1 MLAATSFEFHAGGSL
16 APDRPR
22 FLPLAHLHAA
32 TATPIRG
39 NPFMNDL
46 FAALQIR
53 PEEFLPVSTAN
64 PVERLKRQ
72 VVRVS
77 VSAKLDGS
85 KKAGARLNV
94 TFSTAV
100 CTELG
105 IDDKHKAAVLMG
117 RKPGQV
123 LVCSSSA
130 GKDAFPGIELPLFTV
145 SNSGGRE
152 GAALRRLAFP
162 TPFWGVTD
170 RVEAVDAK
178 GFKVA
183 GGALLIELPESFV
196 RPEFLT
202 QMIDPGDDMAD
213 AQPTG
218 TTNAAAAVEELPEA
232 AAPSAVTADATAG
245 ETVTVEP
252 PMAEVDHAAP
262 AASGEPEP
270 APSSS
275 AVEQESAAQE
285 PPASL
290 GGAEAAPSEEELFRQ
305 DADALYGALL
315 GCARQG
321 RECPPNTTLCEALVE
336 GTILKSNYVT
346 ALYKHL
352 QKEGRISFYFV
363 DSRGRKF
370 DSYTKERVRVV
381 ELMTGSEKGLS
392 TRNPYAA
399 KMAENS
405 AAKPASPAPKELP
418 KAAVKVRGL
427 SDAERELQEAVMATK
442 SAVDEDFEFLKAK
455 GVAIARNA
463 ANAGLPFMINGV
475 AVSEGEV
482 SRRAR
487 SMRLLT
493 RKSA

>member
-1 MLAATSFEFHAGGSL
+1 
-16 APDRPR
+16 
-22 FLPLAHLHAA
+22 
-32 TATPIRG
+32 
-39 NPFMNDL
+39 MNNL

-77 VSAKLDGS
+77 VSAKQDGT

-123 LVCSSSA
+123 LVCSSSV

-170 RVEAVDAK
+170 RVDAVDAK

-202 QMIDPGDDMAD
+202 QMTDPGDDMAD

-218 TTNAAAAVEELPEA
+218 TTDPAAADAEELPED
-232 AAPSAVTADATAG
+232 AAPSAVIADATAA

-270 APSSS
+270 APSSP

-336 GTILKSNYVT
+336 GTILKSNYET

-352 QKEGRISFYFV
+352 QKEGRISFCFV

-442 SAVDEDFEFLKAK
+442 SAVDEDFEFLKSK
-455 GVAIARNA
+455 GVVISRNA
-463 ANAGLPFMINGV
+463 GNTGLPFTINGA

>member
-1 MLAATSFEFHAGGSL
+1 
-16 APDRPR
+16 
-22 FLPLAHLHAA
+22 
-32 TATPIRG
+32 
-39 NPFMNDL
+39 MNNL

-53 PEEFLPVSTAN
+53 PEEFLPISTAN

-77 VSAKLDGS
+77 VSAKQDGA

-117 RKPGQV
+117 LKPGQV

-170 RVEAVDAK
+170 RVDVVDAK

-202 QMIDPGDDMAD
+202 QMTDPGDDMAD
-213 AQPTG
+213 AQSTS
-218 TTNAAAAVEELPEA
+218 TTDAAAAAVEELHED
-232 AAPSAVTADATAG
+232 AAPSTVTADATAA

-252 PMAEVDHAAP
+252 PMAEVDPATP
-262 AASGEPEP
+262 AASGEPDP
-270 APSSS
+270 APCSP

-290 GGAEAAPSEEELFRQ
+290 DGAEAAPSEEELFRQ

-321 RECPPNTTLCEALVE
+321 RECPPNSILCDVLVE
-336 GTILKSNYVT
+336 GTKLQSTYVT

-352 QKEGRISFYFV
+352 QKEGRISFGFV
-363 DSRGRKF
+363 DPRGKTF
-370 DSYTKERVRVV
+370 DTYTKGRVRVV
-381 ELMTGSEKGLS
+381 ELLMGSEKGLS
-392 TRNPYAA
+392 TRNPFAGKASEPAPMKAA
-399 KMAENS
+399 
-405 AAKPASPAPKELP
+405 PPAPKEIP
-418 KAAVKVRGL
+418 KSAVKVRGL
-427 SDAERELQEAVMATK
+427 SDAERELQEAVTATK
-442 SAVDEDFEFLKAK
+442 STTDEDFEFLKAK

-463 ANAGLPFMINGV
+463 ANAGLSFMINGV